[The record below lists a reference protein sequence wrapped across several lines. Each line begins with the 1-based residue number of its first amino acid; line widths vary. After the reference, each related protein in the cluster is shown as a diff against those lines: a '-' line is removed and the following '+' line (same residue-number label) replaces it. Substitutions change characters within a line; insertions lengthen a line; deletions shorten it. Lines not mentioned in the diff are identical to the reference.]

1 MAQKPAKR
9 HVLANARI
17 ELGFSQVQLAGLLG
31 CSTATVQRIE
41 QGTLAL
47 SEELALK
54 VQEALDISATWLL
67 ANDPAR
73 PPITPSGGFWN
84 RFNYE
89 FARAS
94 QPEFEPVDISL
105 RGELEKENE
114 VKLEELSEDLA
125 AREIYAMYR
134 AMLKKARGSPKRT
147 ILRFR
152 VAKAFHELGKDF
164 PPDKESFEELYQ
176 LEHEKALAEY
186 RPHSTGG
193 LMNRIRRKPT
203 KPINDKP
210 PNVSSSG
217 SPARRRPGR
226 A

>member
-9 HVLANARI
+9 HVLAGARI
-17 ELGFSQVQLAGLLG
+17 EIGLSQVALADLIG

-73 PPITPSGGFWN
+73 PPITPGGGLWN

-94 QPEFEPVDISL
+94 QPEFEPVHISL
-105 RGELEKENE
+105 RDELERENE
-114 VKLEELSEDLA
+114 VKKEELSEDIA
-125 AREIYAMYR
+125 AREIYATYR
-134 AMLKKARGSPKRT
+134 AMLKNARGSPKRT
-147 ILRFR
+147 ILRYR
-152 VAKAFHELGKDF
+152 VAKAFQELKKDF
-164 PPDKESFEELYQ
+164 PPDKESFEELSRLGY
-176 LEHEKALAEY
+176 EKALAEY
-186 RPHSTGG
+186 EPHAIG
-193 LMNRIRRKPT
+193 LMNVERRKPS
-203 KPINDKP
+203 KPKK
-210 PNVSSSG
+210 
-217 SPARRRPGR
+217 
-226 A
+226 

>member
-1 MAQKPAKR
+1 VAQKPAKR

-17 ELGFSQVQLAGLLG
+17 EVGLSQVELADLLG

-67 ANDPAR
+67 ANDPTRA
-73 PPITPSGGFWN
+73 PITPGGRFWN
-84 RFNYE
+84 RFNYV

-105 RGELEKENE
+105 RDELERENE
-114 VKLEELSEDLA
+114 VKTEELSEDIA

-147 ILRFR
+147 ILRYR
-152 VAKAFHELGKDF
+152 VAKAFQELKKDF
-164 PPDKESFEELYQ
+164 PPDEENFEELYQ
-176 LEHEKALAEY
+176 LGYEKALAEY
-186 RPHSTGG
+186 KPHAIG
-193 LMNRIRRKPT
+193 LMNIARRKPT
-203 KPINDKP
+203 KPKK
-210 PNVSSSG
+210 
-217 SPARRRPGR
+217 
-226 A
+226 

>member
-1 MAQKPAKR
+1 VAQKPAKR

-17 ELGFSQVQLAGLLG
+17 EVGLSQVELADLLG

-47 SEELALK
+47 SEELSLK

-73 PPITPSGGFWN
+73 PPIAPGGGLWN

-105 RGELEKENE
+105 RDKLERENE
-114 VKLEELSEDLA
+114 VKTEELSEDIA

-147 ILRFR
+147 ILRYR
-152 VAKAFHELGKDF
+152 VAKAFQELKKDF
-164 PPDKESFEELYQ
+164 PPDEENFEELNQ
-176 LEHEKALAEY
+176 LGYEKALAEHK
-186 RPHSTGG
+186 PPALG
-193 LMNRIRRKPT
+193 LMNYARRKAS
-203 KPINDKP
+203 KPKK
-210 PNVSSSG
+210 
-217 SPARRRPGR
+217 
-226 A
+226 

>member
-17 ELGFSQVQLAGLLG
+17 EIELSQADLADLLG

-41 QGTLAL
+41 QGTLGL

-73 PPITPSGGFWN
+73 PPITPGDRFWN
-84 RFNYE
+84 RFNYQ

-125 AREIYAMYR
+125 AREIDAMYR
-134 AMLKKARGSPKRT
+134 AMLKKARGSPNRT
-147 ILRFR
+147 ILRYR
-152 VAKAFHELGKDF
+152 VVKAFQEIKKDF
-164 PPDKESFEELYQ
+164 PPDKESFEELNR
-176 LEHEKALAEY
+176 LGIEKAYAEFE
-186 RPHSTGG
+186 PHSIE
-193 LMNRIRRKPT
+193 LMNIARRKPS
-203 KPINDKP
+203 KPKK
-210 PNVSSSG
+210 
-217 SPARRRPGR
+217 
-226 A
+226 

>member
-17 ELGFSQVQLAGLLG
+17 EIELSQADLADLLG

-73 PPITPSGGFWN
+73 PPITPGGGLWN

-89 FARAS
+89 FAQAS
-94 QPEFEPVDISL
+94 QPEIVNY
-105 RGELEKENE
+105 LEAERANE
-114 VKLEELSEDLA
+114 ATREELYEDSG
-125 AREIYAMYR
+125 ARLIYAKYR
-134 AMLKKARGSPKRT
+134 AMMKKARGSPKRT
-147 ILRFR
+147 ILMYR
-152 VAKAFHELGKDF
+152 VEKAFQELEKDF
-164 PPDKESFEELYQ
+164 PPDKEIFEELRQ
-176 LEHEKALAEY
+176 LGMEQALADYEPY
-186 RPHSTGG
+186 ALG
-193 LMNRIRRKPT
+193 LMNAIKRKQPST
-203 KPINDKP
+203 KPKK
-210 PNVSSSG
+210 
-217 SPARRRPGR
+217 
-226 A
+226 

>member
-17 ELGFSQVQLAGLLG
+17 EIGLSQVDLADLLG

-41 QGTLAL
+41 QGTLGL

-73 PPITPSGGFWN
+73 PPITPGDRFWN

-105 RGELEKENE
+105 RDELERENQ
-114 VKLEELSEDLA
+114 VKTEELSEDLA
-125 AREIYAMYR
+125 ALEIDAMYR
-134 AMLKKARGSPKRT
+134 AMLKKARGSPMRT

-152 VAKAFHELGKDF
+152 VAKFFQELKKNF
-164 PPDKESFEELYQ
+164 PFDKETFEELYR
-176 LEHEKALAEY
+176 LGYEKVLAEY
-186 RPHSTGG
+186 KPHAIG
-193 LMNRIRRKPT
+193 LMNQARRKPT
-203 KPINDKP
+203 KPKK
-210 PNVSSSG
+210 
-217 SPARRRPGR
+217 
-226 A
+226 

>member
-1 MAQKPAKR
+1 MAQRPAKR

-17 ELGFSQVQLAGLLG
+17 EIGLSQVELADLLN

-67 ANDPAR
+67 VNDPER
-73 PPITPSGGFWN
+73 PPITPGGGLWN

-105 RGELEKENE
+105 RDELERENE
-114 VKLEELSEDLA
+114 VKKEELSEDIA
-125 AREIYAMYR
+125 ALEIYAMYR

-147 ILRFR
+147 ILRYR
-152 VAKAFHELGKDF
+152 VAKAFQELKKDF
-164 PPDKESFEELYQ
+164 PPDKESFEELSRLGY
-176 LEHEKALAEY
+176 EKARAEY
-186 RPHSTGG
+186 EPHAIG
-193 LMNRIRRKPT
+193 LMNVARRKPS
-203 KPINDKP
+203 KPKK
-210 PNVSSSG
+210 
-217 SPARRRPGR
+217 
-226 A
+226 

>member
-17 ELGFSQVQLAGLLG
+17 EVGFSQVELADLLG

-73 PPITPSGGFWN
+73 PPITPGGGLWN

-89 FARAS
+89 FAQAS
-94 QPEFEPVDISL
+94 QPKMDQVNYFEAK
-105 RGELEKENE
+105 RENE
-114 VKLEELSEDLA
+114 AKREELYEDLG
-125 AREIYAMYR
+125 ARRIYAMYR
-134 AMLKKARGSPKRT
+134 AMMKKARGSPKRT
-147 ILRFR
+147 ILMYR
-152 VAKAFHELGKDF
+152 VEKAFQELEKDF
-164 PPDKESFEELYQ
+164 PPDNENFEELRQ
-176 LEHEKALAEY
+176 LGIEKAHAEY
-186 RPHSTGG
+186 EPYVLG
-193 LMNRIRRKPT
+193 LMNAAKREHSST
-203 KPINDKP
+203 KPKK
-210 PNVSSSG
+210 
-217 SPARRRPGR
+217 
-226 A
+226 

>member
-17 ELGFSQVQLAGLLG
+17 EIELSQGDLANLLG
-31 CSTATVQRIE
+31 YSTATVQRIE

-67 ANDPAR
+67 ANDPAS
-73 PPITPSGGFWN
+73 PPITPGFGLWN

-89 FARAS
+89 LARAS

-105 RGELEKENE
+105 RDKLERENE
-114 VKLEELSEDLA
+114 VKKEELSEDIA
-125 AREIYAMYR
+125 AREIYARYR

-147 ILRFR
+147 ILNYR
-152 VAKAFHELGKDF
+152 VAKAFQELEKDF
-164 PPDKESFEELYQ
+164 PPDKESFEELNRLGY
-176 LEHEKALAEY
+176 EMALAEY
-186 RPHSTGG
+186 EPHAIG
-193 LMNRIRRKPT
+193 LGHIARRKPS
-203 KPINDKP
+203 KPKK
-210 PNVSSSG
+210 
-217 SPARRRPGR
+217 
-226 A
+226 

>member
-17 ELGFSQVQLAGLLG
+17 EVGLSQVELADLLG

-54 VQEALDISATWLL
+54 VQEALDISAAWLL

-73 PPITPSGGFWN
+73 SPITPGGGLWN

-94 QPEFEPVDISL
+94 QPKFEPVDYCL
-105 RGELEKENE
+105 RNELERENE
-114 VKLEELSEDLA
+114 AKKEGLSEDLA
-125 AREIYAMYR
+125 ASRIYAMYR

-147 ILRFR
+147 ILTFR
-152 VAKAFHELGKDF
+152 VEKAFQELKKDF
-164 PPDKESFEELYQ
+164 PPDEANFEELDQ
-176 LEHEKALAEY
+176 LGYEKALAEY
-186 RPHSTGG
+186 EPHAIG
-193 LMNRIRRKPT
+193 LTNAARRKPT
-203 KPINDKP
+203 KPKK
-210 PNVSSSG
+210 
-217 SPARRRPGR
+217 
-226 A
+226 

>member
-17 ELGFSQVQLAGLLG
+17 EIGLSQGDLADLLG
-31 CSTATVQRIE
+31 YSTATVQRIE

-73 PPITPSGGFWN
+73 PPITPGGGLWN
-84 RFNYE
+84 KFNYE
-89 FARAS
+89 FTQAS

-105 RGELEKENE
+105 RDELERENE
-114 VKLEELSEDLA
+114 VKTSELSEDLA

-147 ILRFR
+147 ILMYR
-152 VAKAFHELGKDF
+152 VQKAFQELKKDF
-164 PPDKESFEELYQ
+164 PPDEESFEELSR
-176 LEHEKALAEY
+176 LGIEKAYAEY
-186 RPHSTGG
+186 KPHATGG
-193 LMNRIRRKPT
+193 LMNIARRKPS
-203 KPINDKP
+203 KPKK
-210 PNVSSSG
+210 
-217 SPARRRPGR
+217 
-226 A
+226 

>member
-73 PPITPSGGFWN
+73 PPITPGDRFWN

-105 RGELEKENE
+105 RDELERENE
-114 VKLEELSEDLA
+114 VKTEELSEDLA
-125 AREIYAMYR
+125 ALEIDAMYR
-134 AMLKKARGSPKRT
+134 AMLKKARGSPMRT

-152 VAKAFHELGKDF
+152 VAKFFQELKKNF
-164 PPDKESFEELYQ
+164 PFDKETFEELYR
-176 LEHEKALAEY
+176 LGYEKVLAEY
-186 RPHSTGG
+186 KPHAIG
-193 LMNRIRRKPT
+193 LMNQARRKPT
-203 KPINDKP
+203 KPKK
-210 PNVSSSG
+210 
-217 SPARRRPGR
+217 
-226 A
+226 

>member
-1 MAQKPAKR
+1 MTQKPAKR

-17 ELGFSQVQLAGLLG
+17 EVGLSQVELADLLS

-67 ANDPAR
+67 ANDPVR
-73 PPITPSGGFWN
+73 PPITPGGGLWN

-94 QPEFEPVDISL
+94 QPEFEPVSILL
-105 RGELEKENE
+105 RDELERENE
-114 VKLEELSEDLA
+114 VKREELSEDLA

-147 ILRFR
+147 ILKFR
-152 VAKAFHELGKDF
+152 VATAFQELKKDF
-164 PPDKESFEELYQ
+164 PPDEESFEELYQ
-176 LEHEKALAEY
+176 LGHEEALADY
-186 RPHSTGG
+186 KPHATGG
-193 LMNRIRRKPT
+193 LMNIARRKPT
-203 KPINDKP
+203 KPKK
-210 PNVSSSG
+210 
-217 SPARRRPGR
+217 
-226 A
+226 

>member
-17 ELGFSQVQLAGLLG
+17 EIGLSQVALADLLG

-54 VQEALDISATWLL
+54 VQEALDISVTWLV

-73 PPITPSGGFWN
+73 PPLTSGGRFWN
-84 RFNYE
+84 RFSYE
-89 FARAS
+89 IARAS

-105 RGELEKENE
+105 RDELERENE
-114 VKLEELSEDLA
+114 VKREELSEDLA
-125 AREIYAMYR
+125 ALENYAMYR
-134 AMLKKARGSPKRT
+134 AMLKKARGSPMRT

-152 VAKAFHELGKDF
+152 VAKFFQEQKKDF
-164 PPDKESFEELYQ
+164 PFDKETFEELYQ
-176 LEHEKALAEY
+176 LGYEKVLAEY
-186 RPHSTGG
+186 KPHAIG
-193 LMNRIRRKPT
+193 LMNQARRKPT
-203 KPINDKP
+203 KPKK
-210 PNVSSSG
+210 
-217 SPARRRPGR
+217 
-226 A
+226 